1 MPILLAVAAGSATG
15 GVARYLM
22 TGALQSGTR
31 GAFPIGTLAVNILGS
46 FILGAVARYAVMN
59 PGFSPELRVLLGAGF
74 CGGFTTFS
82 TFSVETLEL
91 MQAGDYPRA
100 LGYVGVSVVASLAA
114 AAMGMASVRMLIKA

>member
-1 MPILLAVAAGSATG
+1 MPILLAVAAGSAVG

-22 TGALQSGTR
+22 SGALQTGTR
-31 GAFPIGTLAVNILGS
+31 GAFPVGTLAVNILGS
-46 FILGAVARYAVMN
+46 FILGAVARYATTN
-59 PGFSPELRVLLGAGF
+59 PAISPEMRVLLGAGF

-91 MQAGDYPRA
+91 MQAGDYSRA

-114 AAMGMASVRMLIKA
+114 AAMGMAGVRMLTEA